1 MVTLPKFARARNV
14 SYHQVKLP
22 IGRHK
27 IHLKVFLLNT
37 ACLPCQANN
46 INHFKQ
52 WSIVKETHS
61 HWKWTLEQQFP
72 LLVTKLGTLYLT
84 YTSSHFNPPS
94 HTPNLHRRDHS
105 HFGVFVHY
113 GIIPWPE
120 CHPTFSSIYYKK
132 MTLILLIGIGWH
144 RFGWYIFTQGWTVGW
159 KFFNPAGWCGSRRT
173 QDCERC

>member
-22 IGRHK
+22 IRWHK

-52 WSIVKETHS
+52 WSIVKESHS
-61 HWKWTLEQQFP
+61 HWKGILEQQFP

-94 HTPNLHRRDHS
+94 HIPNLHRRDHS
-105 HFGVFVHY
+105 HFRVFVHY

-120 CHPTFSSIYYKK
+120 CHPTFSSIYILQED
-132 MTLILLIGIGWH
+132 TNLIDWNRLAQIWLV
-144 RFGWYIFTQGWTVGW
+144 RFH
-159 KFFNPAGWCGSRRT
+159 SRM
-173 QDCERC
+173 DSCLKVF